1 MSVFDVVDRIYKMN
15 PCAAVRYR
23 LKRIM
28 GEEIEPELFDE
39 FYNSKWVE
47 ILKANQNSDG
57 GFGRFHSRDS
67 KIKQV
72 FPTTELAVDSIKML
86 DIPRGNE
93 LVDKLCDYM
102 EKLLRNEIAW
112 PDGYERNKWY
122 RPAQPLFVA
131 SKLSVFGSDC
141 REYLEIFNCWHTI
154 LKEAFAD
161 GEYSIDRTDITASK
175 LLGCDID
182 GSYIGL
188 NSIYTVELFAN
199 MQDRISEELK
209 RNYLGWLHSSGRAI
223 GYTSVVLSKGLNNN
237 ISELYRV
244 YSILSRFSC
253 FRKEFEEEFNQLEK
267 LRDRDGFWNFG
278 RDFKCRKLSDDWRTR
293 ERMMVDQTVMWLGI
307 YRHVDS
313 D

>member
-102 EKLLRNEIAW
+102 EKLLRNEIACLNIIRG
-112 PDGYERNKWY
+112 PFEHGIRE
-122 RPAQPLFVA
+122 
-131 SKLSVFGSDC
+131 FG
-141 REYLEIFNCWHTI
+141 
-154 LKEAFAD
+154 K
-161 GEYSIDRTDITASK
+161 
-175 LLGCDID
+175 
-182 GSYIGL
+182 
-188 NSIYTVELFAN
+188 
-199 MQDRISEELK
+199 LK
-209 RNYLGWLHSSGRAI
+209 RQAFIPGHIFGKIIIKPYLRL
-223 GYTSVVLSKGLNNN
+223 V
-237 ISELYRV
+237 
-244 YSILSRFSC
+244 
-253 FRKEFEEEFNQLEK
+253 
-267 LRDRDGFWNFG
+267 
-278 RDFKCRKLSDDWRTR
+278 
-293 ERMMVDQTVMWLGI
+293 
-307 YRHVDS
+307 
-313 D
+313 